1 MLAYQAGT
9 LVLIG
14 MGIMVAIAIGAVI
27 VLVRMK

>member
-1 MLAYQAGT
+1 MLAYEAGT

>member
-1 MLAYQAGT
+1 MLAAGG
-9 LVLIG
+9 LFILIG